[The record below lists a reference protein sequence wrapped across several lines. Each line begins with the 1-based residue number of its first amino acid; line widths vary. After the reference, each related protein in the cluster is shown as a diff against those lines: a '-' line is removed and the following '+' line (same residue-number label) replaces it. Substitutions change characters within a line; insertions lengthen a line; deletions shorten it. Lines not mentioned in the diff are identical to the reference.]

1 MEWNFKVL
9 DDNGDAIESTQ
20 PEVDTT
26 DTVSEEEVMDVL
38 TEDVQADTENLV
50 EPDPLVEEALK
61 EEPADVAQEPETPEV
76 DVESLYARIKELEE
90 TKVQTNNEEL
100 PEDVAKFLEYKKET
114 GRGFEDYLNLQKD
127 WNDVG
132 DTDVLRKYYAETKP
146 HLDAED
152 IDFLINKNFSYDEEF
167 GDDDEIRE
175 KKVALKDE
183 LYKARNHFN
192 TQKEKYKAPLESS
205 DANIPEDVKEAYDFY
220 NEYKQSSQ
228 REQELAEQRAKV
240 FAEKTNSL
248 FNDEFKGFE
257 FDLGEKK
264 QAFVP
269 KDVNKVKE
277 FQSDISNFFAQ
288 HLDENGIVKDATSY
302 HKALFAATNADA
314 MAKYFYEQGRA
325 DATNGLVKE
334 TKNIDMS
341 VRDNKSV
348 EDGAPKFRIVNDSS
362 DFKLKFK

>member
-9 DDNGDAIESTQ
+9 DDNGNAIEPEQ
-20 PEVDTT
+20 PEVE
-26 DTVSEEEVMDVL
+26 SQEEL
-38 TEDVQADTENLV
+38 TEDVNTEVQEEVLEEAPEV
-50 EPDPLVEEALK
+50 SEPEVVEETPEV
-61 EEPADVAQEPETPEV
+61 EEPVVAAQEPEV
-76 DVESLYARIKELEE
+76 DVDSLYARIKELEE
-90 TKVQTNNEEL
+90 AKVQTNTEEL
-100 PEDVAKFLEYKKET
+100 PEDVAKFLEYRKET
-114 GRGFEDYLNLQKD
+114 GRGFEDYLELQKD
-127 WNDVG
+127 WNSVD
-132 DTDVLRKYYAETKP
+132 DNKVLRQYYKETKP
-146 HLDAED
+146 HLDDED
-152 IDFLINKNFSYDEEF
+152 IEFLINKNFSYDEDYAEE
-167 GDDDEIRE
+167 DEIRG

-192 TQKEKYKAPLESS
+192 DLKERYKAPLESS
-205 DANIPEDVKEAYDFY
+205 AASLPEDAKEAYEFY
-220 NEYKQSSQ
+220 NDYKQSSQ
-228 REQELAEQRAKV
+228 KEQELAEQRAKV

-248 FNDEFKGFE
+248 FNEEFKGFE

-288 HLDENGIVKDATSY
+288 HLDENGIIKDATSY

-325 DATNGLVKE
+325 DATNGIVKE

-341 VRDNKSV
+341 VRDNKGV
-348 EDGAPKFRIVNDSS
+348 ESGVPKIRLVNDSS
-362 DFKLKFK
+362 SEFKLKF

>member
-9 DDNGDAIESTQ
+9 DDNGDVISSSK

-26 DTVSEEEVMDVL
+26 DTVSEEEVMEVL
-38 TEDVQADTENLV
+38 TEEPTTEEEVQ
-50 EPDPLVEEALK
+50 PDPLVEEALK
-61 EEPADVAQEPETPEV
+61 QESAIVSQEPEV

-90 TKVQTNNEEL
+90 TNVQTNNVEL

-127 WNDVG
+127 WSAIG
-132 DTDVLRKYYAETKP
+132 DNNLLTQYYKETKP
-146 HLDAED
+146 HLDDED
-152 IDFLINKNFSYDEEF
+152 IEFLITKNFSYDEEF
-167 GDDDEIRE
+167 GDDQEIRE

-183 LYKARNHFN
+183 LYKAKSHFDGL
-192 TQKEKYKAPLESS
+192 KEKYKAPLESS
-205 DANIPEDVKEAYDFY
+205 DAKVSEDMKEAYDFY
-220 NEYKQSSQ
+220 NDYKTNSQ
-228 REQELAEQRAKV
+228 KEQELAEQRAKV
-240 FAEKTNSL
+240 FAEKTNNL
-248 FNDEFKGFE
+248 FNDGFKGFE

-288 HLDENGIVKDATSY
+288 HLDENGIVKDANSY

-325 DATNGLVKE
+325 DATGGIVKE

-348 EDGAPKFRIVNDSS
+348 DNAGSTKFRVVS
-362 DFKLKFK
+362 DPSEFKFGFKK

>member
-9 DDNGDAIESTQ
+9 DDNGNAIEPEQ
-20 PEVDTT
+20 PEV
-26 DTVSEEEVMDVL
+26 EAQEEVTEEL
-38 TEDVQADTENLV
+38 TEDVNTEV
-50 EPDPLVEEALK
+50 QEEVSEPEVVEEEPQ
-61 EEPADVAQEPETPEV
+61 EEPVVAAQEPEV
-76 DVESLYARIKELEE
+76 DVDSLYARIKELEE
-90 TKVQTNNEEL
+90 VKVQTNTEEL

-127 WNDVG
+127 WNSVE
-132 DTDVLRKYYAETKP
+132 DTNVLRQYYKETKP
-146 HLDAED
+146 HLDDED
-152 IDFLINKNFSYDEEF
+152 IDFLINKNFSYDEDYAEN
-167 GDDDEIRE
+167 DEIRE

-192 TQKEKYKAPLESS
+192 DLKERYKAPLESS
-205 DANIPEDVKEAYDFY
+205 SANLPEDVKEAYEFY
-220 NEYKQSSQ
+220 NDYKQSSQ
-228 REQELAEQRAKV
+228 KEKELTEQRAKV
-240 FAEKTNSL
+240 FAEKTSSL
-248 FNDEFKGFE
+248 FNEEFKGFE

-288 HLDENGIVKDATSY
+288 HLDENGIIKDATSY

-325 DATNGLVKE
+325 DATDGIVKE

-341 VRDNKSV
+341 VRDNKGV
-348 EDGAPKFRIVNDSS
+348 ETGVPKIRLVNDSS
-362 DFKLKFK
+362 SEFKLKF

>member
-9 DDNGDAIESTQ
+9 DDNGNAIEPEQ
-20 PEVDTT
+20 PEVDAQEVASDEVT
-26 DTVSEEEVMDVL
+26 EEL
-38 TEDVQADTENLV
+38 TEDVNTEAQE
-50 EPDPLVEEALK
+50 EPEVVEEASQ
-61 EEPADVAQEPETPEV
+61 EEPVVAAQEPEV
-76 DVESLYARIKELEE
+76 DVDSLYARIKELEE
-90 TKVQTNNEEL
+90 AKVQTNTEEL
-100 PEDVAKFLEYKKET
+100 PEDVAKFLEYRKET

-127 WNDVG
+127 WNSID
-132 DTDVLRKYYAETKP
+132 DNNVLRQYYKETKP
-146 HLDAED
+146 HLDDQD
-152 IDFLINKNFSYDEEF
+152 IEFLIKKNFSYDEDYAEE
-167 GDDDEIRE
+167 DEVRE

-192 TQKEKYKAPLESS
+192 SLKERYKAPLESS
-205 DANIPEDVKEAYDFY
+205 SANLPEDVKEAYEFY
-220 NEYKQSSQ
+220 NDYKQSSQ
-228 REQELAEQRAKV
+228 KEQELADQRAKV

-248 FNDEFKGFE
+248 FNEEFKGFE

-288 HLDENGIVKDATSY
+288 HLDENGIIKDATSY

-325 DATNGLVKE
+325 DATDGIVKE

-348 EDGAPKFRIVNDSS
+348 EDGGPKFRVVNDQS
-362 DFKLKFK
+362 DFKLRFK

>member
-9 DDNGDAIESTQ
+9 DDNGNAIEPEQ
-20 PEVDTT
+20 PEVEAQ
-26 DTVSEEEVMDVL
+26 EEL
-38 TEDVQADTENLV
+38 TEDVNTEVQEEVLEETPEV
-50 EPDPLVEEALK
+50 SAPEVVEETTQ
-61 EEPADVAQEPETPEV
+61 EEPVVAAQEPEV
-76 DVESLYARIKELEE
+76 DVDSLYARIKELEE
-90 TKVQTNNEEL
+90 AKVQTNTEEL

-127 WNDVG
+127 WNSVD
-132 DTDVLRKYYAETKP
+132 DTNVLRQYYKETKP
-146 HLDAED
+146 HLDDED
-152 IDFLINKNFSYDEEF
+152 VDFLIKKNFSYDEDYAEE
-167 GDDDEIRE
+167 DEVRE

-192 TQKEKYKAPLESS
+192 GLKEKYKAPLESS
-205 DANIPEDVKEAYDFY
+205 AADLPQDVKEAYEFY
-220 NEYKQSSQ
+220 NDYKQSSQ
-228 REQELAEQRAKV
+228 KEQELTEQRAKV

-248 FNDEFKGFE
+248 FNEEFKGFE

-288 HLDENGIVKDATSY
+288 HLDENGIIKDATSY

-325 DATNGLVKE
+325 DATDGIVKE

-348 EDGAPKFRIVNDSS
+348 EDGGPKFRVVNDSS
-362 DFKLKFK
+362 DFKLRFK